1 MKNPVFHGRSKHIRT
16 KFHFI
21 PQSVEDG
28 DVCPGYVCSEDQLAD
43 ILTKALPKARFEKL
57 RDKIGMSVVGAQA

>member
-1 MKNPVFHGRSKHIRT
+1 
-16 KFHFI
+16 
-21 PQSVEDG
+21 VEDG

-57 RDKIGMSVVGAQA
+57 REKIGMSVVGAQA